1 MIGLK
6 REMREFMNLQEA
18 LKQVRQQQFASVY
31 LIQGTESYLG
41 ELFKTEL
48 MDQLIKTDDDQ
59 FNYSSFDME
68 EVQLS
73 VAMEEAET
81 IPFFGDYRLVFIE
94 NPYFLTA
101 ERKTNAL
108 DHDIDSLLHYLEQ
121 PSPTTILVFIANVE
135 KLDERK
141 KVTKAIKK
149 QAEVVDVNPMGEHEV
164 KQYVEQTIQS
174 EGYEIRPEAF
184 DLLLQLTDLNLSKV
198 MGELQKLFLYASE
211 NKIISLNS
219 VKELVPKSLEH
230 NVFDLT
236 NEVLS
241 GHSEKAIQ
249 LYEDLLL
256 QGEET
261 IKLNAI
267 LLNQIRL
274 FLQTKILAKLG
285 YQQANIAETLK
296 IHPYRVKLALQQVR
310 RFELERLEA
319 IYDELVENDFR
330 MKTGQMDKELL
341 FELFILKLSSQV
353 IH

>member
-1 MIGLK
+1 
-6 REMREFMNLQEA
+6 MNLQEA
-18 LKQVRQQQFASVY
+18 LHQVRQHQFASVY
-31 LIQGTESYLG
+31 LVQGTEGYLS

-48 MDQLIKTDDDQ
+48 MNQLIKTEDDQ

-68 EVQLS
+68 DVPLS
-73 VAMEEAET
+73 TAIEEAET

-101 ERKTNAL
+101 ERKTNGL
-108 DHDIDSLLHYLEQ
+108 EHDIDGLLSYLEQ
-121 PSPTTILVFIANVE
+121 PSPTTILVFSANVE

-141 KVTKAIKK
+141 KITKAVKK
-149 QAEVVDVNPMGEHEV
+149 HATFIDVNPMGEREV
-164 KQYVEQTIQS
+164 RQYIEQTIQS

-184 DLLLQLTDLNLSKV
+184 ELLLQLTDLNLSKV
-198 MGELQKLFLYASE
+198 MGELQKLFLFSSDDKVIA
-211 NKIISLNS
+211 LHA

-236 NEVLS
+236 NDVLS
-241 GHSEKAIQ
+241 GNGEKAIQ

-285 YQQANIAETLK
+285 YQQANIADTLK

-310 RFELERLEA
+310 RFELDRLEI
-319 IYDELVENDFR
+319 IYDELVENDFK

-341 FELFILKLSSQV
+341 FELFILKLSAQV
-353 IH
+353 AK

>member
-1 MIGLK
+1 
-6 REMREFMNLQEA
+6 MNLQGI
-18 LKQVRQQQFASVY
+18 LKDIREQKFAPIYLLLGTEDY
-31 LIQGTESYLG
+31 LI
-41 ELFKTEL
+41 ELFKTEIMSQL
-48 MDQLIKTDDDQ
+48 LKTEDDQLN
-59 FNYSSFDME
+59 FSSFDMN
-68 EVQLS
+68 EVPLA
-73 VAMEEAET
+73 VALEEAET
-81 IPFFGDYRLVFIE
+81 IPFFGEYRLVFIE
-94 NPYFLTA
+94 QPYFLTA
-101 ERKTNAL
+101 ERKNNGI
-108 DHDIDSLLHYLEQ
+108 DHDIDSLMKYLGQ
-121 PSPTTILVFIANVE
+121 PSPSTVLVFIADVE

-141 KVTKAIKK
+141 KVTKALKK
-149 QAEVVDVNPMGEHEV
+149 AAKLVEVKPMGESEV
-164 KQYVEQTIQS
+164 KQYVGQTIQS
-174 EGYEIRPEAF
+174 SGYEIRPEAF

-211 NKIISLNS
+211 DKIITLNS

-236 NEVLS
+236 NDVLS
-241 GHSEKAIQ
+241 GNGEKAIQ

-310 RFELERLEA
+310 RFDLSRLEE
-319 IYDELVENDFR
+319 IYDELVENDFKI
-330 MKTGQMDKELL
+330 KTGQIDKELL
-341 FELFILKLSSQV
+341 FELFILKLSAQAKK
-353 IH
+353 

>member
-1 MIGLK
+1 
-6 REMREFMNLQEA
+6 MNLQEA
-18 LKQVRQQQFASVY
+18 LKQIRQQQFQSIY
-31 LIQGTESYLG
+31 LVQGTETYLA

-48 MDQLIKTDDDQ
+48 MKQLIHTEDDQ
-59 FNYSSFDME
+59 FNYASFDME
-68 EVQLS
+68 EQPL
-73 VAMEEAET
+73 AAAIEEAET

-101 ERKTNAL
+101 ERKNTGL
-108 DHDIDSLLHYLEQ
+108 DHDLASLIRYLEE
-121 PSPTTILVFIANVE
+121 PSPSTIFVFSANYE

-141 KVTKAIKK
+141 KITKALKK
-149 QAEVVDVNPMGEHEV
+149 QATLINVQPMPENEIR
-164 KQYVEQTIQS
+164 QYLSQTIES

-184 DLLLQLTDLNLSKV
+184 ELLLQRTDYKLTSL
-198 MGELQKLFLYASE
+198 MGEIQKLFLYATE
-211 NKIISLNS
+211 TKVVTLDS

-236 NEVLS
+236 SEVMS
-241 GHSEKAIQ
+241 GHSETAIQ

-267 LLNQIRL
+267 LLTQIRL
-274 FLQTKILAKLG
+274 LLQTKILSNLG

-296 IHPYRVKLALQQVR
+296 IHPYRVKLAMQQVR
-310 RFELERLEA
+310 TFDLQRLEV
-319 IYDELVENDFR
+319 IYDELVENDYR

-341 FELFILKLSSQV
+341 FQLFILKLSGQV
-353 IH
+353 NQL